1 FMLNTGLGSN
11 LIKEARISGT
21 PNLDPTH
28 ILKLNGINNS
38 PVYTTEKITK
48 IILGI
53 PVDFHIISDDF
64 PIQSCGILG
73 NDFFQ
78 QTKDKIDY

>member
-1 FMLNTGLGSN
+1 LLFYLDTGSGPN

-21 PNLDPTH
+21 QDLDPIH

-38 PVYTTEKITK
+38 PVYTIGKITK

-53 PVDFHIISDDF
+53 PVDLHVISDDF

-78 QTKDKIDY
+78 Q

>member
-1 FMLNTGLGSN
+1 FMLDTGSGPN

-21 PNLDPTH
+21 PDLDSTH

-38 PVYTTEKITK
+38 PVYTIGKITK

-53 PVDFHIISDDF
+53 PVDFHVISDDF

-78 QTKDKIDY
+78 QTKAKIDY

>member
-1 FMLNTGLGSN
+1 IDSN
-11 LIKEARISGT
+11 
-21 PNLDPTH
+21 H
-28 ILKLNGINNS
+28 ILKLSGINEY
-38 PVYTTEKITK
+38 PVYTIGEIVI

-53 PVDFHIISDDF
+53 PVNFHVISDDF

-78 QTKDKIDY
+78 QTKAKIDY